1 MYNESRPEGSSTNNR
16 FVRLTNKTSAAAAN
30 TIVILQLCFALSFR
44 NATKKQRLPNRN
56 PRRAVVATSTPNH
69 SALAQIEFWMDFGE
83 GFISYSGS
91 KLAGILIRP
100 TVRVEIRYRH
110 SPRVVIITL
119 SGNMLPRGDN
129 CRLLRI
135 A

>member
-16 FVRLTNKTSAAAAN
+16 FVRLTNKISAAAAN

-44 NATKKQRLPNRN
+44 NATKKQRV
-56 PRRAVVATSTPNH
+56 PRRKPKRAVVVTSTPNH
-69 SALAQIEFWMDFGE
+69 PALAQIEFWMDPEEFL
-83 GFISYSGS
+83 ISYSRS
-91 KLAGILIRP
+91 KLAEALIRP

-110 SPRVVIITL
+110 SPRVVIATL
-119 SGNMLPRGDN
+119 SGNMLPSGDS
-129 CRLLRI
+129 CRLLRT